1 MNKIPLFKPPRLK
14 GKYLKEV
21 LQSGHLT
28 AGPWVERL
36 EAAIA
41 KEAGVEPTGVVC
53 TSSAC
58 AAWEALLRV
67 LRPATVSVRED
78 TFPLIKDLARSVGRR
93 AQVVGLWEPA
103 EVGVITH
110 IGGCEGGSWRQVKP
124 ECDWLVEDACH
135 IGIGGSTSVEWT
147 EDFWFTS
154 FYPTKLLSGAEG
166 GVLVANTERAL
177 VEMPRVRQIVN
188 CGFLGW
194 PRDYYTRVSGAKLH
208 MTDLQASLNM
218 EALEGFAK
226 RQLEV
231 EAEWKAMDRETG
243 RALSEVAAQYVDMEH
258 TPYLAQVSIG
268 RPWTRELWKKAKEL
282 PIETAWNFP
291 PNRRLTVPMWP
302 GMTEAEREVVA
313 NSVKELLSGISS

>member
-1 MNKIPLFKPPRLK
+1 MNKLPLFKPPRLE

-93 AQVVGLWEPA
+93 AEVVGPWEKA

-110 IGGCEGGSWRQVKP
+110 IGGCEGAGWRQVKP

-147 EDFWFTS
+147 ADFWFTS

-166 GVLVANTERAL
+166 GVLVAETERAL
-177 VEMPRVRQIVN
+177 VEMPRVRQVVN

-194 PRDYYTRVSGAKLH
+194 PRDYYSRVSGAKLH

-218 EALEGFAK
+218 EALDKFE
-226 RQLEV
+226 
-231 EAEWKAMDRETG
+231 DR
-243 RALSEVAAQYVDMEH
+243 VAAVGAAAGELCCDLRTALAGGEAVAVDMEH

-302 GMTEAEREVVA
+302 GMTAEEREVVA
-313 NSVKELLSGISS
+313 QSVKELLSEPC